1 MRVSFLQVL
10 HSVLDGSCRSFLAE
24 VKPVKFSSDS
34 FLVLQFK
41 DSYRR
46 EQQRKERESN
56 SARKR
61 RAVSSS
67 KEQFSVRFRTRG
79 ANGLLFLA
87 IDSTTTAV
95 SGYTVLEVSSS
106 CVFFCFSFTVLV
118 QNHRFSI
125 VHRQILPCETFP
137 VLSMFSPALRVKH
150 SPPLPP
156 LFPLVTFSLR
166 LPFTTRSPPFRLVIC
181 FPRLLLV
188 V

>member
-1 MRVSFLQVL
+1 MNTNESFPLRARFLQVL
-10 HSVLDGSCRSFLAE
+10 HSVLDGLSRSFLAE
-24 VKPVKFSSDS
+24 IKPVKFSSDS

-79 ANGLLFLA
+79 ADGLLFLA

-95 SGYTVLEVSSS
+95 SGYTVLEVSSLG
-106 CVFFCFSFTVLV
+106 FSFTVLV

-125 VHRQILPCETFP
+125 IQRHILPCETFP
-137 VLSMFSPALRVKH
+137 VLSMFS
-150 SPPLPP
+150 
-156 LFPLVTFSLR
+156 
-166 LPFTTRSPPFRLVIC
+166 RSCYV
-181 FPRLLLV
+181 
-188 V
+188 